1 MTQDKKAKDLSYQA
15 ILDNLNGAMAPL
27 AKLADKCLGDN
38 PPTQEILETV
48 TDSLVL
54 LSNVFHKLNMKRRE
68 AIKPDLKHAYKS
80 LCSTNNPITGLLLGD
95 DLSKTA
101 KEAKETDNV
110 TNIMSANGYSRK
122 HMFHE
127 KPGPGGYPFGSQ
139 RPFLGRGGSS
149 SYRAP
154 QSFLSQRGRGNNQ
167 RRPYRRQ

>member
-1 MTQDKKAKDLSYQA
+1 
-15 ILDNLNGAMAPL
+15 MAPL
-27 AKLADKCLGDN
+27 AKLADKCLGGN
-38 PPTQEILETV
+38 PSTQEILETV

-54 LSNVFHKLNMKRRE
+54 LSNVSHKLNMKRRE

-80 LCSTNNPITGLLLGD
+80 LCSTNNPITGLLLGN

-101 KEAKETDNV
+101 KESKETDNV

-127 KPGPGGYPFGSQ
+127 KPGPGGYHGRKNYPFGSQ
-139 RPFLGRGGSS
+139 RPFLGRGGSI